1 MEYTLGIDL
10 GSSGIKLTFL
20 DRTGRCTGPFS
31 AEICSVFPKPGWI
44 EQDPR
49 TWYEVFCALFAQACQ
64 SSGIRP
70 EEVCAVAVDAATH
83 TTVLLD
89 ENLDPVR
96 NAILWNDQRSASVA
110 AECQKQAG
118 EYILEKTYN
127 APSAMWSLCQML
139 WVRRHEPECWQ
150 RVRRILFAKDYL
162 RLCLGGD
169 YVTDYIDAEGSL
181 LLDMQTH
188 RWDARL
194 CGMLGKDDLVLPEIL
209 EPTDRAGAISRSCA
223 EKTGMREGVPIYAG
237 ASDTVMELL
246 AAGVVRE
253 GDASIKLATSGR
265 ICAVTPRPYP
275 HALLVNYSHVVP
287 GFWYPGTGTR
297 SCATS
302 LRWFKD
308 EFCRYESAEAKGCG
322 RSVYA
327 LLDET
332 AASVPAGAE
341 GLFYHPYL
349 LGEFTPYQDPDL
361 RADFV
366 GASMKHTHAHFV
378 RAVMEGCAYSL
389 LDGYHAL
396 LEIGIPAPREFRLI
410 GGGASGTTWSQI
422 VSDVFQQPLCKPVT
436 SDSSFGSAMLAAV
449 AHGFFGSFLQAAQ
462 VCGSGSVWI
471 TPNQRNG
478 ALYQDGFGF
487 YKEIQQALAPIYRR
501 LARHETNT

>member
-10 GSSGIKLTFL
+10 GSSGIKITFL
-20 DRTGRCTGPFS
+20 DRAGRCIGPFG

-49 TWYEVFCALFAQACQ
+49 QWYEVFCALFAQACR

-70 EEVCAVAVDAATH
+70 DSVCAVAVDAATH
-83 TTVLLD
+83 TTVLLN
-89 ENLDPVR
+89 ENFVPVR
-96 NAILWNDQRSASVA
+96 NAILWNDQRSAAVA
-110 AECQKQAG
+110 AACQEQAG
-118 EYILEKTYN
+118 KYILDKTYN

-139 WVRRHEPECWQ
+139 WVRSHEPDCWK

-162 RLCLGGD
+162 RHCLGGN
-169 YVTDYIDAEGSL
+169 YVTDYIDAEGSM
-181 LLDMQTH
+181 LLDMKTH
-188 RWDARL
+188 HWDPQL
-194 CGMLGKDDLVLPEIL
+194 CAMLGKNDLQLPEIL
-209 EPTDRAGAISRSCA
+209 EPTDCAGAIDRSCA
-223 EKTGMREGVPIYAG
+223 ERTGLREGTPIYAG

-246 AAGVVRE
+246 AAGVVQQ

-265 ICAVTPRPYP
+265 ICVVTPKPYP

-308 EFCRYESAEAKGCG
+308 EFCRAEREAAKTDG

-327 LLDET
+327 LLDEA

-366 GASMKHTHAHFV
+366 GASMKHTHAHFT

-389 LDGYHAL
+389 LDGYRAL
-396 LEIGIPAPREFRLI
+396 LDIGIPAPKEFRLI
-410 GGGASGTTWSQI
+410 GGGASGAIWSQI
-422 VSDVFQQPLCKPVT
+422 VSDVFQQPLRKPRT

-449 AHGFFGSFLQAAQ
+449 AHGIFDSFLQAAQ
-462 VCGSGSVWI
+462 ICASSSTWI
-471 TPNQRNG
+471 APNREN
-478 ALYQDGFGF
+478 ATLYQDRFAF
-487 YKEIQQALAPIYRR
+487 YKEIQRALAPIYHR
-501 LARHETNT
+501 LAQC